1 MNTDL
6 MEAVTLVKGIQQ
18 GSNNV
23 TDVEKVVFPPMPF
36 IRTITDIT
44 NEEKS
49 FYTGGQN
56 CSEHLKGAYTGETSA
71 QMLSSVG
78 CRYVLIGHSERK
90 AYFGETNAQLNAKV
104 NRALEAGLHI
114 LFCFGE
120 QLEGRKSGE
129 HFKLVSTQLHE
140 GLKGFPRDKAADLVL
155 AYEPVWAIG
164 TGETASPAQ
173 AQEMHLFVRETL
185 SAMFDE
191 KVGQNISILYGG
203 SCNAQNA
210 KGLFA
215 CPDVDGGLIGGASLK
230 ADEFCKIISS
240 FP

>member
-1 MNTDL
+1 
-6 MEAVTLVKGIQQ
+6 VKEIQE
-18 GSNNV
+18 GSKNV
-23 TDVEKVVFPPMPF
+23 TGVEKVVFPPMPF
-36 IRTITDIT
+36 IKTITDVT

-56 CSEHLKGAYTGETSA
+56 CSEHVKGAYTGETSA
-71 QMLSSVG
+71 KMLSSVG
-78 CRYVLIGHSERK
+78 CRYVLIGHSERR

-104 NRALEAGLHI
+104 KRALEAGLHVM
-114 LFCFGE
+114 FCFGE
-120 QLEGRKSGE
+120 QLAERKNGE
-129 HFKLVSTQLHE
+129 YFDIVRTQLHE
-140 GLKGFPRDKAADLVL
+140 GLKDFPVDKTSDLVL

-173 AQEMHLFVRETL
+173 AQEMHLFVRESL
-185 SAMFDE
+185 SAMFGE
-191 KVGQNISILYGG
+191 KAAQNMSIVYGG

-210 KGLFA
+210 KELFA

-230 ADEFCKIISS
+230 ADEFCKIIVS